1 MTFEELLDQA
11 IALLQRR
18 GRLTYRAL
26 KRQFNLDDDYLED
39 LKAELIQGQRLAVD
53 EDGAVLVWTGG
64 TAVSLRTTSPA
75 PQVGAPPGPRR
86 ALHRHRDVSRHGYD
100 LLAPRSGS
108 GADGGR
114 TTMMDLTFRT
124 PRGDNSRIF
133 PEAF

>member
-18 GRLTYRAL
+18 GRLTYRTL

-64 TAVSLRTTSPA
+64 TDVPPLTPPPA
-75 PQVGAPPGPRR
+75 PQPGAQPGNADAPPTPVLSAPVAPPSPDAERR
-86 ALHRHRDVSRHGYD
+86 
-100 LLAPRSGS
+100 
-108 GADGGR
+108 
-114 TTMMDLTFRT
+114 
-124 PRGDNSRIF
+124 
-133 PEAF
+133 